1 MKRIREVIVVEGRD
15 DITAVK
21 RAVEAE
27 VFAVHG
33 FGVHRTRI
41 LEEIRQAH
49 ERTGVIVL
57 TDPDWAG
64 ERIRKTITS
73 HVPEV
78 KHAFI
83 AREAGTRLSD
93 GNIGV
98 ENASPEVIREALEQ
112 ARCQHFEASE
122 LFGPHDLMMAG
133 LVGHPDATK
142 RRHRVGEILGVG
154 QANAKQFLRRLNH
167 FQISYEEFDA
177 AMEELEK

>member
-1 MKRIREVIVVEGRD
+1 MIVVEGRD

-33 FGVHRTRI
+33 FGVHRQRI

-64 ERIRKTITS
+64 ERIRSTITD
-73 HVPEV
+73 HVPDV

-83 AREAGTRLSD
+83 PREAGTRESD

-98 ENASPEVIREALEQ
+98 ENAAPHVIREALEQ
-112 ARCQHFEASE
+112 ARCQHVESVEIFVMS
-122 LFGPHDLMMAG
+122 DLVEAG
-133 LVGHPDATK
+133 LVGHPQATQ

-154 QANAKQFLRRLNH
+154 QANGKQFLRRLNH
-167 FQISYEEFDA
+167 FQITHEEFEDA
-177 AMEELEK
+177 CQKL